1 MKNFLLHILTLQSHP
16 TTVILH
22 QKLHYFAGLSLLIFS
37 LTPFKM
43 RARHVKYTSFCPYFM
58 ISLKNGIH
66 HLENV

>member
-1 MKNFLLHILTLQSHP
+1 MKHFFLHILTLQSHP
-16 TTVILH
+16 TTVICIKTTLFRRIVIA
-22 QKLHYFAGLSLLIFS
+22 YFS